1 MHLYLI
7 YRIKQKITL
16 NLWYLTQRP
25 KFDLKEV
32 VLETPGPGGLGGW
45 GRLLCRCLTHFPSPA
60 RTFLSHSVL
69 ELRVIAGIP

>member
-32 VLETPGPGGLGGW
+32 VLETPGPGGLGG
-45 GRLLCRCLTHFPSPA
+45 GGDCC
-60 RTFLSHSVL
+60 
-69 ELRVIAGIP
+69 AGV

>member
-25 KFDLKEV
+25 KFDLKEI
-32 VLETPGPGGLGGW
+32 VLETPGPGEGVGE
-45 GRLLCRCLTHFPSPA
+45 LLCRCLTHFPSWA

>member
-32 VLETPGPGGLGGW
+32 VLETPGPGGLGGV
-45 GRLLCRCLTHFPSPA
+45 GEIAVPVFNALPFPGTHF
-60 RTFLSHSVL
+60 L
-69 ELRVIAGIP
+69 ES

>member
-32 VLETPGPGGLGGW
+32 VLETPGPGGLGTGEIAVPVFNALPFP
-45 GRLLCRCLTHFPSPA
+45 GTHF
-60 RTFLSHSVL
+60 L
-69 ELRVIAGIP
+69 ES